1 MGRTMSLTEALT
13 NADKKQWGKPFQP
26 GQVAN
31 PAGRPKGSKNKL
43 GEAFVA
49 ALHEDFQEHG
59 SQVIETV
66 RLEKPDVYLKVIAQI
81 IPKEFTIKT
90 DAFDGISD
98 EQLAAIVAAARAS
111 LGIIDGSAIDVSP
124 EAGGKPAEAV
134 QALPKAK

>member
-1 MGRTMSLTEALT
+1 MSLTLPEKTGA
-13 NADKKQWGKPFQP
+13 KREPPVEFRFQP
-26 GQVAN
+26 GN
-31 PAGRPKGSKNKL
+31 AGRPKGSKNKL

-59 SQVIETV
+59 VKVIETV
-66 RLEKPDVYLKVIAQI
+66 RVEKPDVYLKVIAQI

-98 EQLAAIVAAARAS
+98 EQLTAILAAARSA
-111 LGIIDGSAIDVSP
+111 LGIIEGSGEDVTDAAS
-124 EAGGKPAEAV
+124 GKPAEAV

>member
-1 MGRTMSLTEALT
+1 MSLSSPETTRQKHPL
-13 NADKKQWGKPFQP
+13 WQP
-26 GQVAN
+26 GVSAN

-59 SQVIETV
+59 VRVIETV
-66 RLEKPDVYLKVIAQI
+66 RVEKPDVYLKVIAQI

-90 DAFDGISD
+90 DAFDGITD

-111 LGIIDGSAIDVSP
+111 LGIIEGSAIDVSP
-124 EAGGKPAEAV
+124 EAGGEPSQILPPVQEAG
-134 QALPKAK
+134 

>member
-1 MGRTMSLTEALT
+1 MSLTEALT

-26 GQVAN
+26 GQIAN

-59 SQVIETV
+59 PQVIETV

-81 IPKEFTIKT
+81 IPKEFTLKT
-90 DAFDGISD
+90 DTFDGITD
-98 EQLAAIVAAARAS
+98 EQLSVILAAARSA
-111 LGIIDGSAIDVSP
+111 LGIIEGSGEDVTDAAS
-124 EAGGKPAEAV
+124 GKPAEAV
-134 QALPKAK
+134 QALPQAK